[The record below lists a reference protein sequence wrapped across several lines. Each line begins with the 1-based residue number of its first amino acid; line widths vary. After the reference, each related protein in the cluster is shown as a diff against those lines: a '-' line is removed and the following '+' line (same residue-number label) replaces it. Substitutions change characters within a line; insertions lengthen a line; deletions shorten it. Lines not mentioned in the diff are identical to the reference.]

1 MANGAQQLNDTVSG
15 SPYKPVFYR
24 YPNHLDTKYQ
34 NHKIRFDIFEVQSTK
49 PEEIEASLQPYSDI
63 FVDFKNK
70 SDADNAY
77 AEATNVIDAVNAVK
91 TTISQKAANVKTA
104 TNKFGETLNRTI
116 TNVFGEFNESN
127 PAYKSGIANSGV
139 LNAPT
144 KKTNA
149 VIELYTPDTLDFSS
163 QFAYSSLNINDLIA
177 SVGSG
182 ILGSIPKVG
191 NFMKGAVASLN
202 GEGTFGNLAKL
213 GLNKAGYA
221 INSQQQLMFQ
231 GVEFRSFGMAF
242 VLTPTDEKEAQ
253 TIRDIVKTFRRYS
266 SPEIVQNTAGFL
278 FKPPAFFE
286 ISFHHNGIE
295 NKKIPKLLRCVCTGI
310 EVNYAP
316 NGWSAYKDGHPAQI
330 TIGLSFQET
339 TILDRNKIDEGY

>member
-1 MANGAQQLNDTVSG
+1 MATGAQKLNDTVSG
-15 SPYKPVFYR
+15 NPYIPGLYR
-24 YPNHLDTKYQ
+24 YPNHLDSKYQ
-34 NHKIRFDIFEVQSTK
+34 NHKIRFDIFEVTSTDIDKLGTSITSIVQSAKDTVKAENANQSVANAEGQSPDAIQKLKDTATK
-49 PEEIEASLQPYSDI
+49 FVDTASLGTKKV
-63 FVDFKNK
+63 FENL
-70 SDADNAY
+70 
-77 AEATNVIDAVNAVK
+77 
-91 TTISQKAANVKTA
+91 
-104 TNKFGETLNRTI
+104 FGEL
-116 TNVFGEFNESN
+116 NESN

-144 KKTNA
+144 KKTTA
-149 VIELYTPDTLDFSS
+149 VVELYTPDTLDFSS

-182 ILGSIPKVG
+182 ILGSVPKVG
-191 NFMKGAVASLN
+191 SFMQGALASLN
-202 GEGTFGNLAKL
+202 GEGTFGNLVKL

-286 ISFHHNGIE
+286 ISFHHNGAV
-295 NKKIPKLLRCVCTGI
+295 NDNIPKLLRCVCTGI

-330 TIGLSFQET
+330 TMGLSFQET
-339 TILDRNKIDEGY
+339 TILDRNKIDQGY

>member
-1 MANGAQQLNDTVSG
+1 METGAQNLNNTVSG
-15 SPYKPVFYR
+15 NPYTPGLYR
-24 YPNHLDTKYQ
+24 YPNHVDSRYQ
-34 NHKIRFDIFEVQSTK
+34 AHKIRFDIIEVKSKSLDELQNNVNSI
-49 PEEIEASLQPYSDI
+49 IEMGKTQAEVENANQGAASAEGQTPDAIQKLQT
-63 FVDFKNK
+63 
-70 SDADNAY
+70 A
-77 AEATNVIDAVNAVK
+77 ATTLAVNA
-91 TTISQKAANVKTA
+91 AAGTK
-104 TNKFGETLNRTI
+104 KFL
-116 TNVFGEFNESN
+116 ESLVGSLTDQN
-127 PAYKSGIANSGV
+127 PAIVGGIANSGV

-144 KKTNA
+144 EKTNA

-182 ILGSIPKVG
+182 ILGSVPKVG
-191 NFMKGAVASLN
+191 KFMQGALASLN
-202 GEGTFGNLAKL
+202 GGGLVKL

-278 FKPPAFFE
+278 FTPPAFFE
-286 ISFHHNGIE
+286 ISFHHNGSE
-295 NKKIPKLLRCVCTGI
+295 NDKIPKLLPCVCTGI

-339 TILDRNKIDEGY
+339 TILDRNKIDKGY

>member
-1 MANGAQQLNDTVSG
+1 VKGVGLDDLQNAKAFIGELGFKALDVESANQNLTSAGGQPSNTFQVLKDKADT
-15 SPYKPVFYR
+15 F
-24 YPNHLDTKYQ
+24 TKTG
-34 NHKIRFDIFEVQSTK
+34 I
-49 PEEIEASLQPYSDI
+49 
-63 FVDFKNK
+63 
-70 SDADNAY
+70 
-77 AEATNVIDAVNAVK
+77 
-91 TTISQKAANVKTA
+91 KAA
-104 TNKFGETLNRTI
+104 GD
-116 TNVFGEFNESN
+116 VFESVVGDSN
-127 PAYKSGIANSGV
+127 AKNSAIKGGIANSGV

-144 KKTNA
+144 EKTNA

-182 ILGSIPKVG
+182 ILGSVPKAG
-191 NFMKGAVASLN
+191 RFMQGALASLT
-202 GEGTFGNLAKL
+202 GEGTFGNVVKL

-278 FKPPAFFE
+278 FTPPAFFE
-286 ISFHHNGIE
+286 ISFHHNGAV
-295 NKKIPKLLRCVCTGI
+295 NDKIPKLLRCVCTGI

-330 TIGLSFQET
+330 TMGLSFQET
-339 TILDRNKIDEGY
+339 TILDRKKIDEGY

>member
-1 MANGAQQLNDTVSG
+1 MATGAQNLNDTVSG
-15 SPYKPVFYR
+15 NPYIPKLYR
-24 YPNHLDTKYQ
+24 YPNHVDSKYQ
-34 NHKIRFDIFEVQSTK
+34 AHKIRFDIIEVTSTDIDKLETSITSIVQSAEDTVK
-49 PEEIEASLQPYSDI
+49 AENANQRGANAEGQSPDAIQKLKDTASTASLGTKKV
-63 FVDFKNK
+63 FENL
-70 SDADNAY
+70 
-77 AEATNVIDAVNAVK
+77 
-91 TTISQKAANVKTA
+91 
-104 TNKFGETLNRTI
+104 FGL
-116 TNVFGEFNESN
+116 NESN

-144 KKTNA
+144 EKTNA

-163 QFAYSSLNINDLIA
+163 QFSYSSLNINDLIA

-182 ILGSIPKVG
+182 ILGSVPKVG
-191 NFMKGAVASLN
+191 NFMKGALASLN
-202 GEGTFGNLAKL
+202 GEGTFGNLVKL

-253 TIRDIVKTFRRYS
+253 TIRDMVKTFRRYS

-278 FKPPAFFE
+278 FNPPAFFQ
-286 ISFHHNGIE
+286 ISFHHNGLE
-295 NKKIPKLLRCVCTGI
+295 NNKIPKLLRCVCTGI

-339 TILDRNKIDEGY
+339 TILDRNKIDQGY

>member
-1 MANGAQQLNDTVSG
+1 MATGAHNLISKTNG

-34 NHKIRFDIFEVQSTK
+34 NHKIRFDILEVTSTDIDKLGTSITSIVQSEKDTVAAENANQSGANAEGQSPDAIQK
-49 PEEIEASLQPYSDI
+49 LKDKATEFGGTASLGTKKV
-63 FVDFKNK
+63 FENL
-70 SDADNAY
+70 
-77 AEATNVIDAVNAVK
+77 
-91 TTISQKAANVKTA
+91 
-104 TNKFGETLNRTI
+104 FGEL
-116 TNVFGEFNESN
+116 NESN
-127 PAYKSGIANSGV
+127 AAYKSGIANSGV
-139 LNAPT
+139 LNKPPE
-144 KKTNA
+144 KTNA

-182 ILGSIPKVG
+182 ILGSVPKVG
-191 NFMKGAVASLN
+191 NFMKGALASLN
-202 GEGTFGNLAKL
+202 GEGTFGNLVKL

-278 FKPPAFFE
+278 FTPPAFFE

-339 TILDRNKIDEGY
+339 TILDRKKIDEGY

>member
-1 MANGAQQLNDTVSG
+1 MATGAQNLNDTVSG
-15 SPYKPVFYR
+15 NPYVPGLYR
-24 YPNHLDTKYQ
+24 YPNHVDSKYQ
-34 NHKIRFDIFEVQSTK
+34 AHKIRFDIFEVTSKSLDELGNDLNPIANAIGGVTK
-49 PEEIEASLQPYSDI
+49 AEADQENANSIAGQT
-63 FVDFKNK
+63 KNLVNGVATAVRNVGTEGSQLFQK
-70 SDADNAY
+70 AFGPSDAN
-77 AEATNVIDAVNAVK
+77 
-91 TTISQKAANVKTA
+91 
-104 TNKFGETLNRTI
+104 
-116 TNVFGEFNESN
+116 N

-144 KKTNA
+144 EKTNA

-182 ILGSIPKVG
+182 ILGNVPKVG
-191 NFMKGAVASLN
+191 KFMQGALASLN
-202 GEGTFGNLAKL
+202 GEGTFGNLVKL

-242 VLTPTDEKEAQ
+242 VLTPSDKNEAQ
-253 TIRDIVKTFRRYS
+253 TIRNIVKTFRRYS
-266 SPEIVQNTAGFL
+266 SPEIVQDTAGFL
-278 FKPPAFFE
+278 FTPPAFFE
-286 ISFHHNGIE
+286 ISFHHNGAV
-295 NKKIPKLLRCVCTGI
+295 NDKIPKLLRCVCTGI

-339 TILDRNKIDEGY
+339 TILDRNKIDQGY